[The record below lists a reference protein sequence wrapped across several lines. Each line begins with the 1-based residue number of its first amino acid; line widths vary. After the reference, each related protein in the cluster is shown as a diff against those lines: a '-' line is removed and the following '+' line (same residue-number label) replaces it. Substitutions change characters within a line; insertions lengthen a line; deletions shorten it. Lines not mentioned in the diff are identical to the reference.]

1 MVKVCSYDCQVE
13 WDNYDDCDRQY
24 SMDSRSPTENALVEY
39 DGDYGPVAG
48 VIRRVAVTPDTLQR
62 EMQIEE
68 TFFIYENDTMVFNW
82 GYAVL
87 PHLNDY
93 FCVVV

>member
-1 MVKVCSYDCQVE
+1 
-13 WDNYDDCDRQY
+13 
-24 SMDSRSPTENALVEY
+24 MDSRSPIENALVEY

-68 TFFIYENDTMVFNW
+68 TFFYI
-82 GYAVL
+82 
-87 PHLNDY
+87 
-93 FCVVV
+93 